1 MSGLKGRRRNGPL
14 NLSCSILYETSE
26 YNKITYN
33 VVGPVDGCLAPAE
46 QRAGGSRLPPPG
58 DGGAAPAL
66 AHPPPGPGHRGGG
79 GAGRQE
85 A

>member
-1 MSGLKGRRRNGPL
+1 M
-14 NLSCSILYETSE
+14 YEISE

-46 QRAGGSRLPPPG
+46 QRAGGSRLPAPG

-66 AHPPPGPGHRGGG
+66 ADPPPGPGHRGGG